1 MDLFG
6 GVETEIKK
14 GKRAATWQG
23 LRISLYS
30 VALNNMHLLPLVI
43 CSAFVP
49 PAGLPVAHVG
59 LVVALDLYCRYNR

>member
-6 GVETEIKK
+6 GVETVIKK

-23 LRISLYS
+23 MHVSMYS
-30 VALNNMHLLPLVI
+30 AALNNMHLLPLVI
-43 CSAFVP
+43 GSAFVA
-49 PAGLPVAHVG
+49 PAGFPIAHVG